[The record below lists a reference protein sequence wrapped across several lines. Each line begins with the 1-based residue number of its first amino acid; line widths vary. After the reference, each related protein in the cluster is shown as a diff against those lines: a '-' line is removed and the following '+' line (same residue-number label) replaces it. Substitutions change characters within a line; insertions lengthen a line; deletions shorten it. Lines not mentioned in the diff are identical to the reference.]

1 MKKFLLGI
9 ILFVAV
15 VAASYLKVSYSSQEK
30 RRQVTEFEQQRSA
43 DSLRAL
49 AKVDSLGQLLEQSR
63 LSLDEFMAEQ
73 EQTEGRGADSLGR
86 IIEKQSS
93 RITRLTEDLKSAQK
107 KITKLRVKNK
117 PTKRSESGI
126 DEGAIAK
133 YYKSR
138 IEKLPSDLSDY
149 ERRVMIEEIG
159 EKTISRFSIT
169 PDQFD
174 RILKERKLDL

>member
-15 VAASYLKVSYSSQEK
+15 VAASYLKVTYSSQEK
-30 RRQVTEFEQQRSA
+30 KRQVAEFQEQRSA

-73 EQTEGRGADSLGR
+73 EQSEGREADSLGL

-107 KITKLRVKNK
+107 KIKKLRSIKK
-117 PTKRSESGI
+117 PTKRPGSGI

-138 IEKLPSDLSDY
+138 LEKLPSDLSDY

-159 EKTISRFSIT
+159 DKTMSRFSIT

-174 RILKERKLDL
+174 RIREERKLDL